1 MSMNPAGK
9 QTLSVTIAAVL
20 KLCLGVGT
28 GLGLRDSRA
37 EHNSVDQV

>member
-1 MSMNPAGK
+1 MNPAGK
-9 QTLSVTIAAVL
+9 QTLLSVTIAAVL